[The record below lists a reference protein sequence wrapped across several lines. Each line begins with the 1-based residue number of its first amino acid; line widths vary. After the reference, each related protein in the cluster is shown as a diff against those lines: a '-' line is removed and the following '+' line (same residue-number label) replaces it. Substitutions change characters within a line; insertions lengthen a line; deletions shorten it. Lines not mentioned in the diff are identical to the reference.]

1 MRRQAMGKRSEPRFH
16 PDGMRGTL
24 GLGVYAELG
33 ETLAVIKTQF
43 ESAIQADARLNPR
56 EEPPN
61 QAFAQADRASL
72 PIRQISAELGSV
84 LLNTLGLAATIEWY
98 LHEFQKCTGIDHEF
112 RIDNPLG
119 TGLDEDCATAMFHVF
134 HETLSNIAHHARA
147 KHIAIT
153 ISITRQAAAMMVHD
167 DGIGI
172 ADAPGRRSVSGGL
185 ARISGYASSL
195 EGVCSVAGVT
205 GQGTTLRVSLPLAG
219 AGGGMRES
227 IDMAQ

>member
-1 MRRQAMGKRSEPRFH
+1 MSKRSEPRFH
-16 PDGMRGTL
+16 HDGMSGRGTP

-33 ETLAVIKTQF
+33 ETLAVVKTQF

-56 EEPPN
+56 DEPPN

-98 LHEFQKCTGIDHEF
+98 LHEFQKCTGINHAL

-119 TGLDEDCATAMFHVF
+119 TGLDEDCAAAMFHVF

-153 ISITRQAAAMMVHD
+153 ISITPQAAAMMVRD

-172 ADAPGRRSVSGGL
+172 ADALGRRSVSGGL

-205 GQGTTLRVSLPLAG
+205 GQGTTLSVSLPLAG

-227 IDMAQ
+227 IDMPQ